1 VNIDKGVL
9 AWLLSETPILD
20 NPVELLDL
28 SLDAIFVGSGP
39 DHVVTYWNHGAELI
53 YGYSS
58 AEVLGRAA
66 PELLFTKF
74 PIPLAEIDAELARE
88 GFWDG
93 ELIQR
98 RKDGTEVTVIC
109 RWAVRMGVDG
119 QPIATVEVNRDITAQ
134 RVAEQLLAVRAVE
147 VEKANLDLARSNEDL
162 AQFAYVASH
171 DLSEPLRA
179 ISGPLS
185 LLANRYKDQLD
196 EDAETFIGFAV
207 DGCQRMQSIINELLA
222 YSRIGRV
229 EGPLENVNC
238 NELLATV
245 LAGLAPTIDETGG
258 QVVVGELP
266 VVIAEP
272 TQLSQVFQNLVSN
285 GLKFVAAGLIP
296 LVTVTAE
303 RVEEIWKFKVT
314 DNGIGIKPEH
324 RERIFG
330 MFKRLHGREDYPGS
344 GIGLA
349 LCKRIIEQHDG
360 SIGVE
365 GAPEGGT
372 CFWFTL
378 TTPKGA
384 DE

>member
-1 VNIDKGVL
+1 MDAPAWKHPEMPVL
-9 AWLLSETPILD
+9 E

-28 SLDAIFVGSGP
+28 ALDAIFVGSGP
-39 DHVVTYWNHGAELI
+39 DHLVTYWNHGAELT
-53 YGYSS
+53 YGYSC
-58 AEVLGRAA
+58 AEAFGRAA
-66 PELLFTKF
+66 PVLLLTKF
-74 PIPLAEIDAELARE
+74 PIPLAEIDAELARN
-88 GFWDG
+88 GFWQG

-98 RKDGTEVTVIC
+98 RKDGTPLTVIC
-109 RWAVRMGVDG
+109 RWAVRVGVDG
-119 QPIATVEVNRDITAQ
+119 QPIATMEVNRDITAQ
-134 RVAEQLLAVRAVE
+134 KAAEELLALRAVE
-147 VEKANLDLARSNEDL
+147 VGKANLDLARSNEDL

-185 LLANRYKDQLD
+185 LLAHRYKDQLD

-229 EGPLENVNC
+229 EGPLESVNC

-245 LAGLAPTIDETGG
+245 LTGLAPTIDETGG
-258 QVVVGELP
+258 RVIVEELP
-266 VVIAEP
+266 VVMAES

-285 GLKFVAAGLIP
+285 GLKFVAPGVSP
-296 LVTVTAE
+296 LVTVAAE
-303 RVEEIWKFKVT
+303 RVGKVWQFKVT
-314 DNGIGIKPEH
+314 DNGIGIKREH

-330 MFKRLHGREDYPGS
+330 MFKRLHGREEYPGS

-349 LCKRIIEQHDG
+349 LCKRIIERHDG

-365 GAPEGGT
+365 DAPEGGT

-378 TTPKGA
+378 TTPRGSN
-384 DE
+384 E